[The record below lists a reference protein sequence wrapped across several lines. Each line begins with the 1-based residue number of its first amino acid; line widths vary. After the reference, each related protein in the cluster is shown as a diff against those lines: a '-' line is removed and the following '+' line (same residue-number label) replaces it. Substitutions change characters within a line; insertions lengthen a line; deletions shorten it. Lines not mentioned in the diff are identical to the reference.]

1 MRQNLLSVTKVI
13 CRHSLNPKNQVLHKS
28 KPVSSNDPI
37 NTNQRQISLTGTDH
51 LNSENLQE
59 NHKYIYIYIY
69 HILYI
74 YYISY
79 IYITHTILR
88 PV

>member
-69 HILYI
+69 IYHIYI
-74 YYISY
+74 YHIYISY
-79 IYITHTILR
+79 IYIYIYI
-88 PV
+88 